1 VKFKAL
7 YKMNVEEAL
16 LILDTA
22 LEQNF
27 LTDVQELVFHQ
38 SWSGQT
44 YSEMAESSGYN
55 ANYIKDVG
63 YKLWKLLSRV
73 FEEEVTKSNFRSV
86 LRRQYVTFQHATQA
100 SKGGALLTRS
110 VSEEESCVYTEDSVS
125 VPIGASVSQGR
136 SVSNL
141 ALPKALALAKEMDS
155 PKDIASENQ
164 IEESEQTPVVNTALA
179 APLNTEN
186 ININS
191 QKIKTGLL
199 IGTPQ
204 FVKAKQT
211 TAKTHECLGEAVD
224 VLAFYGCI
232 EKLNLLRQ
240 WIMDDRY
247 RLVAMLGDDRD

>member
-1 VKFKAL
+1 
-7 YKMNVEEAL
+7 MNIEEAL

-86 LRRQYVTFQHATQA
+86 LRRQYVTFQHATRA
-100 SKGGALLTRS
+100 SKGASLTRS
-110 VSEEESCVYTEDSVS
+110 VSEEELCVYTEDSVS

-141 ALPKALALAKEMDS
+141 ALPKALASAKEMDS
-155 PKDIASENQ
+155 PKDIASEKQ
-164 IEESEQTPVVNTALA
+164 IGESEQTPVVNTALA

-191 QKIKTGLL
+191 QKIKTDLL

-232 EKLNLLRQ
+232 EKLNLLKQ
-240 WIMDDRY
+240 WIMNDRY
-247 RLVAMLGDDRD
+247 RLVAMLGDAMD

>member
-1 VKFKAL
+1 
-7 YKMNVEEAL
+7 MNIEEAL
-16 LILDTA
+16 LIVDTA

-27 LTDVQELVFHQ
+27 LNDIQELVFHQ

-63 YKLWKLLSRV
+63 YKLWKLLSEV
-73 FEEEVTKSNFRSV
+73 FKEEITKSNFRSA
-86 LRRQYVTFQHATQA
+86 LRRRYVSFQHATRA
-100 SKGGALLTRS
+100 SKGGASLTRNI
-110 VSEEESCVYTEDSVS
+110 SEEGESLSVYTENIVS
-125 VPIGASVSQGR
+125 VPIGTSVSQGR
-136 SVSNL
+136 SVSAAKL
-141 ALPKALALAKEMDS
+141 KALALVSGGEIDS

-164 IEESEQTPVVNTALA
+164 IGESQKTPVVSTVLA

-191 QKIKTGLL
+191 QKTKTDLL

-204 FVKAKQT
+204 FVKAKET
-211 TAKTHECLGEAVD
+211 IAKTHQGLGESVD
-224 VLAFYGCI
+224 VLAFYECI
-232 EKLNLLRQ
+232 EKLNLLKQ
-240 WIMDDRY
+240 WIMNDRY